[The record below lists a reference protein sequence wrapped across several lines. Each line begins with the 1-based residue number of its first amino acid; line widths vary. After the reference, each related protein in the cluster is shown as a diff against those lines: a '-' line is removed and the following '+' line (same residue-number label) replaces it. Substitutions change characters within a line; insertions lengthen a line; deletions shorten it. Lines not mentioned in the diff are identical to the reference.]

1 MATNLVSELNSLDF
15 SKYIGGPIQA
25 AVDAQNSAAMAQ
37 VNFIKEVGI
46 VPATTS
52 TTTPTPGE
60 TTGNSNNTP
69 ESVRMIDFSFDRKN
83 SQGVNE
89 TVKLQVPLLTMLS
102 IPALRIDEMTID
114 FNCKLNSVETH
125 DTSNT
130 LGVTANVNANAWKV
144 KFNVS
149 ASYQY
154 QSSDTEKV
162 QRTYSMKIHVRVV
175 NDEMPAGLER
185 MLNILESVIEAQ
197 ITSSQNN
204 NTEEP
209 EDDEIGGG
217 EG

>member
-1 MATNLVSELNSLDF
+1 MPANFVNELNSLDF
-15 SKYIGGPIQA
+15 SKYIGGPMQA

-46 VPATTS
+46 KT
-52 TTTPTPGE
+52 E
-60 TTGNSNNTP
+60 TVGTGDEARTV
-69 ESVRMIDFSFDRKN
+69 ESVNMIDFTFNRKN
-83 SQGVNE
+83 SQGANE
-89 TVKLQVPLLTMLS
+89 TVTLQVPLLTMLS
-102 IPALRIDEMTID
+102 IPSLRIDEMTID

-125 DTSNT
+125 DTSQS
-130 LGVTANVNANAWKV
+130 LGVDVNVGANAWKI

-162 QRTYSMKIHVRVV
+162 QRTYSMKVHVRVV

-185 MLNILESVIEAQ
+185 MLNILESVIETQ

-204 NTEEP
+204 NIEEP